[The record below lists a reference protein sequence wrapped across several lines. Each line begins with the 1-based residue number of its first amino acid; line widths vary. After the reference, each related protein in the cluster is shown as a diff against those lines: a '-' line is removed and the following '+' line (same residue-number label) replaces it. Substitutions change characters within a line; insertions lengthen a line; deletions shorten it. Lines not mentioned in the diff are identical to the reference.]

1 MEHVLGAVLWPCP
14 PQFNAQHAPLSRHCS
29 VTKYDPESSS
39 YTPHPFPIRDMTDRP
54 RSDRFHVLLES
65 ALQECEKKSGVIL
78 VDKGDSLAIQLHLCH
93 SIDDITTLLQDKT
106 RAFSDFQH
114 HDRIL
119 KSIKATVSVLSPV
132 SAVTTIAEDA
142 GLVRQ
147 KVMKTRLAF
156 LIIFTDITPT
166 CESDIFYS
174 RYPTGCMYRS

>member
-1 MEHVLGAVLWPCP
+1 
-14 PQFNAQHAPLSRHCS
+14 
-29 VTKYDPESSS
+29 
-39 YTPHPFPIRDMTDRP
+39 MTDRP
-54 RSDRFHVLLES
+54 GSARFQALLES
-65 ALQECEKKSGVIL
+65 ALQECEKKPGVIL
-78 VDKGDSLAIQLHLCH
+78 VDREDSLAIQRQHCH

-106 RAFSDFQH
+106 QAFGDFQQ

-132 SAVTTIAEDA
+132 SAVASIADDA

-147 KVMKTRLAF
+147 KVMKTCLAV

-174 RYPTGCMYRS
+174 RYPAGRMYRS